1 MASLTLKNI
10 PDSLLDRL
18 RARAAADRR
27 SLTQEMIH
35 LLEDS
40 LDAAPEQT
48 QRDALAAARS
58 QAAAWD
64 RLAGRWESD
73 QSVEDEVRE
82 ILASRTAGRD
92 VVDL

>member
-18 RARAAADRR
+18 RARAVADRR
-27 SLTQEMIH
+27 SVSQEMIH
-35 LLEDS
+35 LLERS
-40 LDAAPEQT
+40 LDAVPAAD
-48 QRDALAAARS
+48 RDAPTAARA
-58 QAAAWD
+58 QAEAWT

-73 QSVEDEVRE
+73 QSVEDEIRE

-92 VVDL
+92 VDL